1 MRSAMNIG
9 LMFCERVTTIQEEKK
24 KILMQNRKGKTL

>member
-24 KILMQNRKGKTL
+24 KNLDAK